1 MRKIIIRLL
10 NFITFDLFR
19 ISETEVSKSRF
30 TMLNILKTVVLA
42 IRRFSED
49 RLMNMASALTYS
61 TFLSIVPMFAVVFAV
76 ARGFGFENIVLK
88 QLGNYIHQQNEVFDL
103 LVSFVDSYLSNTKN
117 GIFVGV
123 GLVLLFWTVI
133 NLIINIEYSF
143 NRIWEIKKSR
153 KLTKKLIDY
162 FSMFIIFPLLIIV
175 SSGFSLYLATVFKDI
190 QEYIIL
196 SSLVKFM
203 IKIAPY
209 VITWIMFTCLYLY
222 MPNTKVQFKYAFIS
236 GIIAGTAYQIFQM
249 IYINSQIFISNYNAI
264 YGSFAALPMLLIWL
278 QMSWTICL
286 VGVEITYLGQ
296 NVQNFDFEEDTRNIS
311 RRYSDF
317 VCILFMS
324 LIVKNFITGNDRP
337 YTARQL
343 SSETKTPARLTQK
356 VLNKL
361 VHMELIHQCDYRDN
375 GKNEEIGYM
384 PSKDVSTLS
393 VGSVIRALDKDGSE
407 KFKIDIEGKYE
418 KQWKSLIDVQRQYYK
433 SCDEILLKDIE
444 L

>member
-1 MRKIIIRLL
+1 
-10 NFITFDLFR
+10 
-19 ISETEVSKSRF
+19 
-30 TMLNILKTVVLA
+30 
-42 IRRFSED
+42 
-49 RLMNMASALTYS
+49 MNMASALTYS
-61 TFLSIVPMFAVVFAV
+61 TFLSIVPMFAVVFAI
-76 ARGFGFENIVLK
+76 ARGFGFENLVIG
-88 QLGNYIHQQNEVFDL
+88 QIGNYIHQKSEVFNL
-103 LVSFVDSYLSNTKN
+103 LVGFVDSYLNNTKN

-162 FSMFIIFPLLIIV
+162 FSIFIIFPVFLIL
-175 SSGFSLYLATVFKDI
+175 SSGFSVFLATVFRDI
-190 QEYIIL
+190 QDYVIL
-196 SSLVKFM
+196 SSLIKFL
-203 IKIAPY
+203 IKLAPY
-209 VITWIMFTCLYLY
+209 IITWMMFTGLYLY
-222 MPNTKVQFKYAFIS
+222 MPNTKVQLKYALIS

-278 QMSWTICL
+278 QISWTICL

-324 LIVKNFITGNDRP
+324 LIVKKFTRGNEKP
-337 YTARQL
+337 YTATQL

-361 VHMELIHQCDYRDN
+361 VQLELIHQCDCKGR

-384 PSKDVSTLS
+384 PSKDVSVMS
-393 VGSVIRALDKDGSE
+393 VGSVIRALDCDGSE

-418 KQWKSLIDVQRQYYK
+418 KQWKSLRDVQRQYYK